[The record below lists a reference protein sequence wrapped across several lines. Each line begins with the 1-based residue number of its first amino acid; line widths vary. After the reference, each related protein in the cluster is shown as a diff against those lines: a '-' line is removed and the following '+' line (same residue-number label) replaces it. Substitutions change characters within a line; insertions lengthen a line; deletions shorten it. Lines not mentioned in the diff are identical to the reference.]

1 MSGIGA
7 SPYAATLMGLAT
19 AADRNQGYTDAL
31 RAAEIAL
38 DDRLRANVPGPAP
51 RLEESRVYGVTTFEL
66 S

>member
-1 MSGIGA
+1 
-7 SPYAATLMGLAT
+7 MGLAT